1 MNLRLRKSEL
11 LRRGRDIERVLFR
24 GHRLQA
30 GAVRVYY
37 GPADEPGN
45 RKAGFITAGRFSS
58 AVARNRVR
66 RLLREI
72 YRTNRKRF
80 PAGCDVL
87 LRADRTA
94 AEIGYGELKETLLGL
109 AERIRLPEQKSRIRN
124 PHGAQRDA

>member
-37 GPADEPGN
+37 GPAREPGS
-45 RKAGFITAGRFSS
+45 RKAGFITAGRFPG

-72 YRTNRKRF
+72 YRTNRELF
-80 PAGCDVL
+80 PANYDIL
-87 LRADRTA
+87 LRADRAA
-94 AEIGYGELKETLLGL
+94 AEIGYGELKESLLEL
-109 AERIRLPEQKSRIRN
+109 AGRIPNPGKQAIPVPKS
-124 PHGAQRDA
+124 Q